1 MLSTQYRLELVDIC
15 CRMVSDG
22 PVTLKERI
30 WMNKLIEHNT
40 SARGIANSI
49 MELGESKGEVI
60 T

>member
-1 MLSTQYRLELVDIC
+1 
-15 CRMVSDG
+15 
-22 PVTLKERI
+22 
-30 WMNKLIEHNT
+30 MNKLIEHNA